1 MTQPCFRPRCCAITV
16 CTIVSDIV
24 HAHAEPHRDGTCMN
38 DRHQHA
44 RHTTSIPLDLPS
56 ARLFLLGIVSG
67 LCVLSGCGFVLHGG
81 KQDIVFDSKP
91 PGVAVTL
98 DHTMQFVTPHTVT
111 LSRSTPHHA
120 IFKKEG
126 YQPQQYVITP
136 EFMIG
141 SAIIG
146 NILPFFP
153 VGLAIDIMTGSA
165 WGFERDYLAIEM
177 VKSTERP

>member
-1 MTQPCFRPRCCAITV
+1 MKQPCFRARCCATTV
-16 CTIVSDIV
+16 CTIVSGIV
-24 HAHAEPHRDGTCMN
+24 HAHAEPYRDGNCMN

-44 RHTTSIPLDLPS
+44 RHTTSIPLDRQR

-67 LCVLSGCGFVLHGG
+67 LSLLSGCGFVLHGG

-98 DHTMQFVTPHTVT
+98 DHTIQFVTPHTVT
-111 LSRSTPHHA
+111 LSRSTTHHA
-120 IFKKEG
+120 TFKKDG
-126 YQPQQYVITP
+126 YQSQQHVIKP
-136 EFMIG
+136 KFMIG

-153 VGLAIDIMTGSA
+153 IGLAIDIMTGAA
-165 WGFERDYLAIEM
+165 WGFEQDYLAIDM
-177 VKSTERP
+177 VKATEQP